1 MKFAKA
7 LDQDRLELCDV
18 YMARVDL
25 LDLLVSNNCTHIPSV
40 QQLMRPD
47 SLRLADFYDE
57 WYDVFSLCLHHTCSG
72 RYFAQATERQA
83 GGGGAVAVGH

>member
-1 MKFAKA
+1 MLSYSMLRLLLFHAKMKFAKA

-47 SLRLADFYDE
+47 SLRLADFCDE
-57 WYDVFSLCLHHTCSG
+57 WYDVFSLCLHH
-72 RYFAQATERQA
+72 
-83 GGGGAVAVGH
+83 V